1 MRIVSVVPTSP
12 AISLTW
18 MLGSRCN
25 YDCMYCPTELH
36 DSTSRH
42 PDLDNLTQAWE
53 NFYSKT
59 KHTGLPYKL
68 SFSGGEV
75 TANRSFLP
83 LVEFLRNHSARF
95 DHIGVTTNG
104 SASLRYYQQLCQ
116 LVDAISFSTHSEF
129 FDEAKFFDKVLKLDP
144 IMIRPK
150 KSLHVN
156 IMDEPW
162 NQERIKLY
170 QALLT
175 KHNVSHSINAI
186 DMSVQTREYPIL
198 QGVYNIEQV

>member
-1 MRIVSVVPTSP
+1 MKIISVKPVRP

-25 YDCMYCPTELH
+25 YDCMYCPAELH
-36 DSTSRH
+36 DKTSAH
-42 PDLDNLTQAWE
+42 PKLDKLVQTWE

-59 KHTGLPYKL
+59 KHHGLPYKL

-83 LVEFLRNHSARF
+83 LIEFLRSQPVDF
-95 DHIGVTTNG
+95 EQIVVTTNG
-104 SASLRYYQQLCQ
+104 SASLSYYQRLCQ
-116 LVDAISFSTHSEF
+116 NIDAISFSTHSEF
-129 FDEAKFFDKVLKLDP
+129 FNEANFFNKVLKLDS

-162 NQERIKLY
+162 NQSRIELY
-170 QALLT
+170 QQLLT
-175 KHNVSHSINAI
+175 KHNVSHSINTI
-186 DMSVQTREYPIL
+186 EMDHKIRDLPMM
-198 QGVYNIEQV
+198 QGVYNIEQI